1 MYVRAASLFRKGNL
15 EGGLG
20 CLLWSEFE
28 GGVGTALRLFLG
40 LGVEV
45 WGGLKG
51 GEEAFGDGGAG
62 EVEEVACT
70 TCILPSDTPGDA
82 EGLRGAK

>member
-1 MYVRAASLFRKGNL
+1 MRLFTESFLLRILRKFIKRLVTQFRKGFL

-28 GGVGTALRLFLG
+28 GGVGKVLRLFLG

-62 EVEEVACT
+62 EEEET
-70 TCILPSDTPGDA
+70 TTHNSS
-82 EGLRGAK
+82 

>member
-1 MYVRAASLFRKGNL
+1 MFRKGNL

-45 WGGLKG
+45 WGGGLKG

-62 EVEEVACT
+62 EEEET
-70 TCILPSDTPGDA
+70 TTHNSS
-82 EGLRGAK
+82 